1 MQGFVKLK
9 MESRLHNK
17 IICIGRNY
25 VEHIKELKNEMPSEA
40 VYFMKPFSSISEEIK
55 VVDYSPMHYEGEICF
70 LIGEKIKVGFGFDFT
85 LREIQNELKKK
96 GLPWERAKAF
106 KGSAVFSEFVDFNDI
121 EKLGLEVYKNGELVQ
136 KGGVNLMIYKP
147 QFLFEDIEKIFG
159 LNEGDIIMSWTPKG
173 VGVVKRGDVFEGK
186 ILEGKKV
193 LVSKKWVVK

>member
-40 VYFMKPFSSISEEIK
+40 VYFMKPFSSIREEIK

-70 LIGEKIKVGFGFDFT
+70 LMGEKIKVGFGFDFT

-106 KGSAVFSEFVDFNDI
+106 KGSVVFSEFVDFNDI

-147 QFLFEDIEKIFG
+147 QFLFEDIERIFG
-159 LNEGDIIMSWTPKG
+159 LNNGDIIMSGTPKG
-173 VGVVKRGDVFEGK
+173 VGVVKSGDVFEGK

>member
-70 LIGEKIKVGFGFDFT
+70 LMGEKIKVGFGFDFT
-85 LREIQNELKKK
+85 LREIQNKLKKK

-106 KGSAVFSEFVDFNDI
+106 KGSVVFSEFVDFNDI
-121 EKLGLEVYKNGELVQ
+121 EELGVEVYKNGELVQ

-147 QFLFEDIEKIFG
+147 QFLFEDIERIFG
-159 LNEGDIIMSWTPKG
+159 LNKGDIVMSGTPKG
-173 VGVVKRGDVFEGK
+173 VGVVKSGDVFEGR
-186 ILEGKKV
+186 ILEEKKV

>member
-1 MQGFVKLK
+1 MITA
-9 MESRLHNK
+9 NK
-17 IICIGRNY
+17 IICVGRNY
-25 VEHIKELKNEMPSEA
+25 VEHIKELKNEMPSEV

-70 LIGEKIKVGFGFDFT
+70 LMGEKIKVGFGFDFT
-85 LREIQNELKKK
+85 LREVQSELKKK

-121 EKLGLEVYKNGELVQ
+121 EKLKLEVYKNGKLVQ
-136 KGGVNLMIYKP
+136 KGGVDLMIYKP
-147 QFLFEDIEKIFG
+147 QFLFEDIERIFG
-159 LNEGDIIMSWTPKG
+159 INEGDIIMSGTPKG

-186 ILEGKKV
+186 ILEGEKV

>member
-70 LIGEKIKVGFGFDFT
+70 LMGEKIKVGFGFDFT
-85 LREIQNELKKK
+85 LREIQMNLKKRGFLGR
-96 GLPWERAKAF
+96 GLR
-106 KGSAVFSEFVDFNDI
+106 
-121 EKLGLEVYKNGELVQ
+121 LLREVQY
-136 KGGVNLMIYKP
+136 
-147 QFLFEDIEKIFG
+147 
-159 LNEGDIIMSWTPKG
+159 
-173 VGVVKRGDVFEGK
+173 
-186 ILEGKKV
+186 
-193 LVSKKWVVK
+193 LVSL

>member
-1 MQGFVKLK
+1 

-70 LIGEKIKVGFGFDFT
+70 LMGEKIKVGFGFDFT

-147 QFLFEDIEKIFG
+147 QFLFEDIERIFG
-159 LNEGDIIMSWTPKG
+159 LNKGDIVMSGTPKG
-173 VGVVKRGDVFEGK
+173 VGVVKSGDVFEGR
-186 ILEGKKV
+186 ILEEKKV